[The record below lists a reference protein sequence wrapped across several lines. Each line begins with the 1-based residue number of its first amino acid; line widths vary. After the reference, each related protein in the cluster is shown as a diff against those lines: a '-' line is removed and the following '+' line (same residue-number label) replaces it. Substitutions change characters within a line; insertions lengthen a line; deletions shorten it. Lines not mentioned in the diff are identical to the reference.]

1 MLQDFRSAPEAD
13 SGIIAASVTM
23 GQFLTTATQQT
34 ALFDDVVG
42 DGE

>member
-1 MLQDFRSAPEAD
+1 MDRTNDAK
-13 SGIIAASVTM
+13 
-23 GQFLTTATQQT
+23 GQFLTIATQQT